1 MRDLNLF
8 LSVTFLPGRSHE
20 IGVFHLIIMS
30 LCNTCAIIS
39 ALHDS
44 GPYYTHL
51 GTARSEEELFQA
63 FEDKGFEKKSIRIE
77 KAVHAPREGKSS
89 QGCPIAKYVSR
100 ITYILNDIK

>member
-1 MRDLNLF
+1 MA
-8 LSVTFLPGRSHE
+8 FLPGRSY
-20 IGVFHLIIMS
+20 GFSFNQNDPLKYMC
-30 LCNTCAIIS
+30 LNLIIS